1 MSVERNH
8 LQLLIKRMHEPRRF
22 IQVVMGPRQTGKT
35 TLVNQL
41 LKKTHIPGM
50 YESADAVPAS
60 SNLWLE
66 QIWEAARIKMSRLS
80 SGEFILVVDEIQK
93 VQGWSE
99 MVKKLWDE
107 DTRNNLMLKVVLS
120 GSSRLLLQTGLTE
133 SLAGRFETLYME
145 HWSLAEMQAAFGW
158 NADQYAWFGGYPGS
172 AGLIEDEYRWKQYVN
187 TSLIETSISKDI
199 LMLTRIDK
207 PALMK
212 RMFELGCLY
221 SGQILSFTKIQGELQ
236 DAGNTTTLSHYLQVL
251 NSAGLLGGLEKYAAD
266 VIRKR
271 SSSPKFQV
279 HNNALLSAQHGD
291 NFTFIVNKTADWGRV
306 VESAIGAHLLNASI
320 SNGFS
325 VYYWREHD
333 QEVDFVLECKRK
345 LLAVEVKSTDKGSL
359 KGLSLFRSH
368 YPVSKIMLV
377 GKNGIPWQEF
387 LTINPIEL
395 F

>member
-1 MSVERNH
+1 MERNH

-22 IQVVMGPRQTGKT
+22 IQVIMGPRQTGKT

-50 YESADAVPAS
+50 YASADAVPAS

-80 SGEFILVVDEIQK
+80 SREFILVVDEIQK

-107 DTRNNLMLKVVLS
+107 DTRNNLMLKLVLS

-221 SGQILSFTKIQGELQ
+221 SGQIVSFTKIQGELQ

-291 NFTFIVNKTADWGRV
+291 NFTMIVNKTADWGRV

-325 VYYWREHD
+325 VYYWRERD
-333 QEVDFVLECKRK
+333 QEVDFVLEWKRK
-345 LLAVEVKSTDKGSL
+345 LLAVEVKSADTGSL